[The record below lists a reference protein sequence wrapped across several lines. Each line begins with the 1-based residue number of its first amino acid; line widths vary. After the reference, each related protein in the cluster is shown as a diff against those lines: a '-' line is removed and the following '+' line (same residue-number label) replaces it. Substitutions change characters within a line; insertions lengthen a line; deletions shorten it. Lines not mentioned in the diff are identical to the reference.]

1 MSEHLTLSDYV
12 PHTGDMSLLD
22 HIIDYGQ
29 GWLHAS
35 VLITEHSIFIE
46 DQGVSATVGIEY
58 LAQAVAAYS
67 GSKPRALG
75 EKPKLGFLLGI
86 RRYESSIDYFPIGS
100 RITLKVELEME
111 ADNGL
116 HVFQGRLIGNGFEAS
131 ARLNVFQPA
140 DADEFLKGVL

>member
-100 RITLKVELEME
+100 RITLKGRVR
-111 ADNGL
+111 NGS
-116 HVFQGRLIGNGFEAS
+116 G
-131 ARLNVFQPA
+131 
-140 DADEFLKGVL
+140 

>member
-1 MSEHLTLSDYV
+1 MSEHLNLRDFV
-12 PHTGDMSLLD
+12 PHSGDMSLLD
-22 HIIDYGQ
+22 HVIDYGE

-46 DQGVSATVGIEY
+46 DRGVSATVGIEY

-67 GSKPRALG
+67 GSKMRRTG

-100 RITLKVELEME
+100 RITLEVELEME

-116 HVFQGRLIGNGFEAS
+116 HVFQGCLKGNGFEAS

-140 DADEFLKGVL
+140 DADEFLNGVL